1 MSLKL
6 WLAYALIL
14 FLFSITPGPAVIL
27 ASSRGAARG
36 FASGMAVVVGIML
49 GNMLYMALSAVGL
62 GAILLRSEPLFLT
75 IKYAGAAYL
84 IFMGVQTLRSA
95 WRGDETHA
103 ARHRLWSQ
111 PIWQGVS
118 NQLANPKAIL
128 FYTAILPQF
137 VDAGSSS
144 FAATVLILMATEW
157 LVEVPVLAA
166 YVALAANARRL
177 AFRTPSKAPQI
188 ASGLAL
194 VGVGVSVAWSGDAR
208 RG

>member
-6 WLAYALIL
+6 WFAYALIL

-27 ASSRGAARG
+27 ASTRGAARG
-36 FASGMAVVVGIML
+36 FASGMAVVLGIML
-49 GNMLYMALSAVGL
+49 GNMVYMGLSAVGL
-62 GAILLRSEPLFLT
+62 GAILLRSVPLFLT

-84 IFMGVQTLRSA
+84 IFMGVRTLHSA
-95 WRGDETHA
+95 WRGHEARA
-103 ARHRLWSQ
+103 AAPKLWSR

-144 FAATVLILMATEW
+144 FVATVLILMATEW

-177 AFRTPSKAPQI
+177 AFRRPSKAPQV
-188 ASGLAL
+188 ASGVAL
-194 VGVGVSVAWSGDAR
+194 VGVGLSVAWSEDAR
-208 RG
+208 

>member
-1 MSLKL
+1 
-6 WLAYALIL
+6 
-14 FLFSITPGPAVIL
+14 
-27 ASSRGAARG
+27 
-36 FASGMAVVVGIML
+36 MAVVVGIML

-62 GAILLRSEPLFLT
+62 GAILLRSELLFLT

-95 WRGDETHA
+95 WRGDETRSTA
-103 ARHRLWSQ
+103 PKLWSR

-137 VDAGSSS
+137 VDAGSPS
-144 FAATVLILMATEW
+144 FTTTVLILMATEW
-157 LVEVPVLAA
+157 LIEVPVLAA

-177 AFRTPSKAPQI
+177 AFGRPSKAPPV

-194 VGVGVSVAWSGDAR
+194 VGVGVSVAWSGTAR
-208 RG
+208 

>member
-1 MSLKL
+1 MSLQL
-6 WLAYALIL
+6 SFAYALIL

-36 FASGMAVVVGIML
+36 FASGMAVVLGIML
-49 GNMLYMALSAVGL
+49 GNMVYMGLSAFGL
-62 GAILLRSEPLFLT
+62 GAIVLRSEHLFLA

-84 IFMGVQTLRSA
+84 LFLGLRTLRDA
-95 WRGDETHA
+95 WRNVPDSAAPKPWTH
-103 ARHRLWSQ
+103 

-128 FYTAILPQF
+128 YYSAILPQF
-137 VDAGSSS
+137 VDYRSAS
-144 FAATVLILMATEW
+144 FVGTILLLAATEW

-166 YVALAANARRL
+166 YVALAANARRI
-177 AFRTPSKAPQI
+177 AFRRPSKIPQV

-194 VGVGVSVAWSGDAR
+194 MGVGASVAIGSNR
-208 RG
+208 

>member
-1 MSLKL
+1 MSLTL

-14 FLFSITPGPAVIL
+14 FLFSVTPGPAVIL
-27 ASSRGAARG
+27 ASSRGAAGG
-36 FASGMAVVVGIML
+36 FTSGMAVVVGIML
-49 GNMLYMALSAVGL
+49 GNMVYLALSAVGL
-62 GAILLRSEPLFLT
+62 GAILLRSETLFLT

-84 IFMGVQTLRSA
+84 IFMGVQTLRGA
-95 WRGDETHA
+95 WRRAEPPSPPPK
-103 ARHRLWSQ
+103 LWSR

-144 FAATVLILMATEW
+144 LVATVLILAATEW
-157 LVEVPVLAA
+157 LVEVPVLAG
-166 YVALAANARRL
+166 YVGLAASARRL
-177 AFRTPSKAPQI
+177 AFRGPSKAPRI

-208 RG
+208 

>member
-1 MSLKL
+1 MPIKL
-6 WLAYALIL
+6 WAAYALIL

-27 ASSRGAARG
+27 ASTRGAARG
-36 FASGMAVVVGIML
+36 VASGMAVVVGIML
-49 GNMLYMALSAVGL
+49 GNMAYMILSAAGL
-62 GAILLRSEPLFLT
+62 GAILLRSETLFLA

-84 IFMGVQTLRSA
+84 VFMGVQTLRGA
-95 WRGDETHA
+95 WRGDEPESA
-103 ARHRLWSQ
+103 PPKLWSR
-111 PIWQGVS
+111 PIWHGVS

-137 VDAGSSS
+137 VDPASPS
-144 FAATVLILMATEW
+144 FVTTVLILMATEW

-177 AFRTPSKAPQI
+177 ACRRPSKAPRI

-194 VGVGVSVAWSGDAR
+194 VGVGISVAWSGDAR
-208 RG
+208 